1 MARRFDRHEATST
14 ARIERVQTRAER
26 AARAEAAAESTD
38 APDIESYGVS
48 ESELSDLHIVTGDD
62 DTLPEDTPDHVVVAA
77 DDAVDALAEVFNA
90 RDLDGVME
98 LCGPDC
104 EVPGL
109 SSDVAEVGP
118 ALDDLWVR
126 RPSVTMTRMVVD
138 DVAVGVLWERLG
150 SDSWATIGTVHID
163 MDDDEVVVLEFSEAV
178 DMLDRRNPAPPEM
191 DDPIWEDPDEL
202 LPA

>member
-14 ARIERVQTRAER
+14 ARIERVQTQAEKSS
-26 AARAEAAAESTD
+26 AARAEPDSTAVD
-38 APDIESYGVS
+38 VESYGVS
-48 ESELSDLHIVTGDD
+48 ESELSDLHIVTGEDELPD
-62 DTLPEDTPDHVVVAA
+62 DTTAHVVVAA

-109 SSDVAEVGP
+109 ASDVTGVGP

-126 RPSVTMTRMVVD
+126 RPTVNMTRMVVD

-150 SDSWATIGTVHID
+150 SDSWAPVGTVHLDIE
-163 MDDDEVVVLEFSEAV
+163 DDEVVVLEFSEAM
-178 DMLDRRNPAPPEM
+178 DMLDRRNPAPPEL
-191 DDPIWEDPDEL
+191 DDPIWEDPDEM